1 MENKFI
7 IYGDTL
13 LMGCVDHHKDL
24 LFNGFDRHLVKGG
37 GMYEINN
44 DILYLYDK
52 SYDFGYCKLID
63 VKKAIKNAHFKKH
76 KMITFSDNTNT
87 YHIDNDGNLI
97 DEK

>member
-13 LMGCVDHHKDL
+13 LMRCADHHKDL

-63 VKKAIKNAHFKKH
+63 VKKAIKNAHFKKYKYNH
-76 KMITFSDNTNT
+76 EN
-87 YHIDNDGNLI
+87 
-97 DEK
+97 EKSKSIYVNK